1 MEFIKTNNLLRGAIM
16 DLKNNQNFIEW
27 MSERKGLVVEGQE
40 EGILTNFWNEY
51 QREIEYD
58 AILGF

>member
-27 MSERKGLVVEGQE
+27 MSERKGLVVEGQDE
-40 EGILTNFWNEY
+40 AILTNFWNEY

>member
-1 MEFIKTNNLLRGAIM
+1 MGFIKTNNLLRGAIM

-27 MSERKGLVVEGQE
+27 MSERKGLVVEGQDE
-40 EGILTNFWNEY
+40 AILTNFWNEY

>member
-1 MEFIKTNNLLRGAIM
+1 M

-27 MSERKGLVVEGQE
+27 MSERKGLVVEGQDE
-40 EGILTNFWNEY
+40 AILTNFWNEY